1 MKKDWLHLSKVNEI
15 NPQNYNSYNALKCTE
30 DMGNRAA
37 DDIDPNR
44 DVLDEE
50 HDLDDGRNDDKSIS
64 KSDYIYNLRNLCI
77 PVV

>member
-1 MKKDWLHLSKVNEI
+1 
-15 NPQNYNSYNALKCTE
+15 
-30 DMGNRAA
+30 MGNRAA

-50 HDLDDGRNDDKSIS
+50 LDLDDGRNDDKSIS

>member
-1 MKKDWLHLSKVNEI
+1 
-15 NPQNYNSYNALKCTE
+15 
-30 DMGNRAA
+30 MGNRAA

-64 KSDYIYNLRNLCI
+64 KSDYSYNLRSLCI